1 MMALQICPI
10 NEDKENTVKVIIQKF
25 GSSKVQWMKLKK
37 GSLYLK
43 WQKKAGMKL
52 NIAQLKWSNLRNIF
66 LFVI

>member
-1 MMALQICPI
+1 MMALQICTI

-43 WQKKAGMKL
+43 
-52 NIAQLKWSNLRNIF
+52 
-66 LFVI
+66 